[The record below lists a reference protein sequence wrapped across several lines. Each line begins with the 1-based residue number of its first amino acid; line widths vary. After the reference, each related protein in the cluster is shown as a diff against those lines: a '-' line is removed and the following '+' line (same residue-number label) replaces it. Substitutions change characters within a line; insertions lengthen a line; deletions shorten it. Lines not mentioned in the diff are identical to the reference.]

1 MQINIAQLQREIDE
15 LALISENPP
24 PVVTRVLFSEA
35 DLRARRFVKKLC
47 RDAGLILREDAVGN
61 IFARWEGSEKNLPA
75 VATGS
80 HIDAIPNAGKYD
92 GVVGVLGG
100 IEAIRAL
107 KKINF
112 QPKRSIELLIFTS
125 EEPTRFGLGCVGS
138 RLLAGVLSPPKAAAL
153 RSKDG
158 RFFGQWLKRAG
169 LKGRLGSV
177 RLRKN
182 YYSAFIELHIEQGP
196 ILETKGLSI
205 GIVQKIAAPSTLRIQ
220 LAGAGG
226 HAGATLMPGRRDAL
240 LAGAEIALAVENA
253 ALTTGSP
260 DTVGTTGVFQIE
272 PGAVNSIPCRATL
285 EIDLRDTNVEARNA
299 ALAKIEK
306 TARAIC
312 ARRKIKLNC
321 ERLNVDPPAICDAAL
336 VQTVYYACRQLNIS
350 SKKLISRAYHDS
362 LFMARV
368 CPVTMIFIPCRGGI
382 SHRPDE
388 YSSPPQIEKG
398 VRVLAKT
405 LAMISQS

>member
-1 MQINIAQLQREIDE
+1 MRINIVQLQREINQ

-24 PVVTRVLFSEA
+24 PVVTRVLFSDA

-47 RDAGLILREDAVGN
+47 RDAGLKLREDATGN
-61 IFARWEGSEKNLPA
+61 IFARWEGTEKNLPA

-80 HIDAIPNAGKYD
+80 HIDAIPHAGKYD
-92 GVVGVLGG
+92 GTVGVLGG

-107 KKINF
+107 QRSHF
-112 QPKRSIELLIFTS
+112 QPKRSIELVVFTS

-138 RLLAGVLSPPKAAAL
+138 RLLAGVLSPRKAARL
-153 RSKDG
+153 RSEDG
-158 RFFGQWLKRAG
+158 KFFGQWLKQAG
-169 LKGRLGSV
+169 LKGTLDSV

-182 YYSAFIELHIEQGP
+182 CYSAFIELHIEQGP
-196 ILETKGLSI
+196 ILEKERVSI
-205 GIVQKIAAPSTLRIQ
+205 GIVEKIAAPSTLRIQ
-220 LAGAGG
+220 MAGAGG

-253 ALTTGSP
+253 ALASGSP
-260 DTVGTTGVFQIE
+260 DTVGTTGVFKIE
-272 PGAVNSIPCRATL
+272 PGAVNSIPCRAIL
-285 EIDLRDTNVEARNA
+285 EIDLRDTNVAARNA

-306 TARAIC
+306 MTRAIC
-312 ARRKIKLNC
+312 ARRKIKLRF
-321 ERLNVDPPAICDAAL
+321 ERLNVDPPAPCDAAL
-336 VQTVYYACRQLNIS
+336 VQTVSRVCRQSNIS

-362 LFMARV
+362 LFMARI

-388 YSSPPQIEKG
+388 YSSPAQIEKG
-398 VRVLAKT
+398 AFVLAKT
-405 LAMISQS
+405 LALAAQA